1 MEKQKTYKCLIVDDE
16 QLARNLISVY
26 LSKLP
31 FLEEVAAC
39 ASPIEAMQ
47 VMRNQEVDIL
57 LLDIQMPELTGLD
70 LVKSLSDP
78 PVVIFTTA
86 YSEYAVD
93 SYNLNAIDYL
103 LKPFG
108 LDRFIKAI
116 NKAIEWIDLKSDKVE
131 AISKEEVLLI
141 KGDQKTHKVNPSS
154 IKYIEGLKEYVSYY
168 LKSNERI
175 VSLYSLTK
183 LEKELEQYEFLRVH
197 RSYIINKNEVTA
209 FEKHMVWI
217 GDKEIPIG
225 KTYRDRIFKTLSEK

>member
-141 KGDQKTHKVNPSS
+141 KGDQKNTQGKPFFYKV
-154 IKYIEGLKEYVSYY
+154 
-168 LKSNERI
+168 
-175 VSLYSLTK
+175 
-183 LEKELEQYEFLRVH
+183 H
-197 RSYIINKNEVTA
+197 
-209 FEKHMVWI
+209 
-217 GDKEIPIG
+217 
-225 KTYRDRIFKTLSEK
+225 